1 MKLGNAVVVT
11 HGGNVSFSGQL
22 YEVVWTLKRRQ
33 SVVAIRRGEE
43 IKRTILNYVMAVG
56 TEAPVIKMIA
66 P

>member
-1 MKLGNAVVVT
+1 
-11 HGGNVSFSGQL
+11 

-56 TEAPVIKMIA
+56 TEAPVIKIA